1 MYCTCTDH
9 CNMLAYGKRSAL
21 HDNIKN
27 YKDSN
32 LGKTAQSK
40 FSKDMKNAWIYVSYK
55 SCTRVMFIV
64 VYIRLVPKNG
74 SQGYP

>member
-32 LGKTAQSK
+32 LGETAQSK
-40 FSKDMKNAWIYVSYK
+40 FSKDMKNAWISFSYK
-55 SCTRVMFIV
+55 SCATATFIV
-64 VYIRLVPKNG
+64 AYIGLVPKNG
-74 SQGYP
+74 SQGHS

>member
-1 MYCTCTDH
+1 MYTDH

-40 FSKDMKNAWIYVSYK
+40 FSKDMKNAWIYVLYE
-55 SCTRVMFIV
+55 SCTTVMFIV
-64 VYIRLVPKNG
+64 AYIGLVPKNG

>member
-1 MYCTCTDH
+1 
-9 CNMLAYGKRSAL
+9 MLAYGKRSAL

-40 FSKDMKNAWIYVSYK
+40 FSKDMKNAWIYVLYE
-55 SCTRVMFIV
+55 SCTTVMFIV
-64 VYIRLVPKNG
+64 AYIGLVPKNG
-74 SQGYP
+74 SQGHL

>member
-1 MYCTCTDH
+1 
-9 CNMLAYGKRSAL
+9 MLAYGKRSAL

-40 FSKDMKNAWIYVSYK
+40 FSKDMENAWIYVSYK
-55 SCTRVMFIV
+55 SCTTIMFIV
-64 VYIRLVPKNG
+64 AYIGLVPKNG
-74 SQGYP
+74 SQGHL